1 MPQGFRGS
9 SMWATFMILNVLTP
23 KEFDHKME
31 ASPRQLFHPTEVQRT
46 KGKVACVRAG
56 RSSDNSG

>member
-1 MPQGFRGS
+1 
-9 SMWATFMILNVLTP
+9 MWATFMILNVLTP